1 MKKLEDLAEVM
12 VGQIMTR
19 VASKDEEGPEVR
31 VLVPGAVEAGYIN
44 EKSLGT
50 NHLKKDLKKE
60 FNPKFYT
67 KAGDLVMKLTADYDV
82 ALVKEG
88 QEGIAIS
95 SFICVIR
102 PKNTDAAFLCAVLNS
117 DYVKNDLRSKADGA
131 MRPMLKVSDIRDLEI
146 PLIKEEDQKGIGE
159 AYILS
164 LEKIQ
169 TLQQLKDTETDLMK
183 AVVNNVIRK
192 GIANV

>member
-19 VASKDEEGPEVR
+19 VASKDEEGLEVR
-31 VLVPGAVEAGYIN
+31 VLVPGAIEAGYIK
-44 EKSLGT
+44 EDSLGT
-50 NHLKKDLKKE
+50 NNLIKE
-60 FNPKFYT
+60 LDPKFYT

-82 ALVKEG
+82 ALVKDG

-102 PKNTDAAFLCAVLNS
+102 PKNTDSAFLCAVLNS

-169 TLQQLKDTETDLMK
+169 TLQKLRDTETELMK

>member
-19 VASKDEEGPEVR
+19 VASKDEDGTEVR
-31 VLVPGAVEAGYIN
+31 VLVPGAIEVGYI
-44 EKSLGT
+44 EEDSLGT
-50 NHLKKDLKKE
+50 NNLIKE
-60 FNPKFYT
+60 LDPKFYT
-67 KAGDLVMKLTADYDV
+67 RTGDLVMKLTADYDV
-82 ALVKEG
+82 ALVKDG

-102 PKNTDAAFLCAVLNS
+102 PKNMDANYLCAVLNS

-131 MRPMLKVSDIRDLEI
+131 LRPMLKVSDIRDLEI
-146 PLIKEEDQKGIGE
+146 PLINEEDQKGIGE

-169 TLQQLKDTETDLMK
+169 TLQELKDTETDIMK
-183 AVVNNVIRK
+183 AVVNNAIRK
-192 GIANV
+192 EIANV